1 MKKKK
6 TASLQLGSCPQHSLK
21 KHLALKNKIK
31 KNEGFRDIAYL
42 DSLGYA
48 TIGYGHLIKPKEKN
62 LLYRKTSKKKL
73 LEIFIKDFDK
83 ALNDYEKFYKKNEHN
98 QSTKEVLVE
107 MIFQLGIDKQRRF
120 VKMNGYL
127 QEKQLFMA
135 SLEMKDSLWHK
146 QTPKR
151 VDGLIASLLRWSH
164 DNQ

>member
-1 MKKKK
+1 MKKH
-6 TASLQLGSCPQHSLK
+6 LSLK
-21 KHLALKNKIK
+21 KKIK
-31 KNEGFRDIAYL
+31 KNEGFRDTAYL
-42 DSLGYA
+42 DSLGFA

-151 VDGLIASLLRWSH
+151 VDGLIASLLR
-164 DNQ
+164 

>member
-1 MKKKK
+1 
-6 TASLQLGSCPQHSLK
+6 LK
-21 KHLALKNKIK
+21 KHLSLKKKIK
-31 KNEGFRDIAYL
+31 KNEGFRDTAYL
-42 DSLGYA
+42 DSLGFA

>member
-1 MKKKK
+1 LKKY
-6 TASLQLGSCPQHSLK
+6 LSLK
-21 KHLALKNKIK
+21 KKIK
-31 KNEGFRDIAYL
+31 KNEGFRDTAYL
-42 DSLGYA
+42 DSLGFA

-62 LLYRKTSKKKL
+62 LLYRKTSKKNL

-98 QSTKEVLVE
+98 QNTKEVLIE

-164 DNQ
+164 DNR

>member
-1 MKKKK
+1 MKKH
-6 TASLQLGSCPQHSLK
+6 LSLK
-21 KHLALKNKIK
+21 KKIK
-31 KNEGFRDIAYL
+31 KNEGFRDTAYL
-42 DSLGYA
+42 DSLGFA